1 MPLRR
6 IGKKLGCEKIILK
19 QGRMQMQFVSNPESA
34 YYKSQAFGRALN
46 YISSHTRRCN
56 LKEAR
61 GHRFMIVTGITSV
74 GDALEV
80 LKEIDKM

>member
-80 LKEIDKM
+80 LKEIDNM